1 MGEEVQQF
9 SWECKAT
16 TSAVHGGF
24 VPSCMID
31 GRTALLQKKYRCEG
45 NIASIYRS
53 TACLSLIWKLLTGI
67 IADKIY
73 GLLDQQHLLPEEQ
86 KECTTGCRDPDYS
99 MYIDGAVVYVHKRK
113 LSMASTDCKKFI

>member
-1 MGEEVQQF
+1 M
-9 SWECKAT
+9 
-16 TSAVHGGF
+16 HGGF
-24 VPSCMID
+24 VPSCMIE
-31 GRTALLQKKYRCEG
+31 GRTVLFQKKYRCKC